1 MPEAP
6 TTGLA
11 TSPGWVR
18 TMHQALAPQPTDPR
32 DVASHSLTACPSRL
46 AVFVF
51 DAEAEVAFVALW
63 FAAARV
69 ERRR

>member
-1 MPEAP
+1 
-6 TTGLA
+6 
-11 TSPGWVR
+11 
-18 TMHQALAPQPTDPR
+18 MHQALAPQPTDPR